1 MRTAHALGA
10 LAALGCTILV
20 IASASA
26 GCGSSTTR
34 PTDFEDPSLDSGT
47 GGESGPSF
55 GGGGDA
61 GVACVGLQ
69 CKQKACAG
77 GGDTTVTG
85 TVFAPNGTLPL
96 YNAIVYVPNSTPDPL
111 TKGATCDKCGAVTG
125 DPVVTALSDA
135 TGKFTLKNVPIGT
148 SIPLVIQIGKWR
160 RQVVIPEV
168 KECQENALTS
178 AELTRLPKNQSEGD
192 IPRIALTT
200 GGCDK
205 LGCMLP
211 KVGIDA
217 SEFGLDS
224 DGPSKSVHV
233 YNGNNQGTIGPGAKN
248 SARTFW
254 NDPMKLK
261 EYDLVVLSCECEEAT
276 EGQSSFDP
284 SKGPAAFAAMND
296 YLNAGGR
303 IFTTDFMYTWY
314 RYSPDPNMMSATS
327 MRGGAPGGGS
337 PMTIDTSFPKGK
349 ALGDWLATVT
359 PGSNDKVTPDV
370 MFSNIISVDP
380 MKSQQWATSGAPNPG
395 PRVFT
400 VNVPVGVPADQQCG
414 KGVHIDAHLNNGGGG
429 LGGPG
434 GDVID
439 PSYPAGC
446 ASQLKEGE
454 KLLAFFF
461 FDLAS
466 CIQND
471 TQPPMPP
478 QVK

>member
-10 LAALGCTILV
+10 LAALGSTILI
-20 IASASA
+20 IASAST
-26 GCGSSTTR
+26 GCGSSTPR
-34 PTDFEDPSLDSGT
+34 STDFGDPA
-47 GGESGPSF
+47 GGDGAVGEGGPSF

-69 CKQKACAG
+69 CKQKTCAG

-96 YNAIVYVPNSTPDPL
+96 YNAIVYVPNTAPDPL

-125 DPVVTALSDA
+125 SPVVTALSDA
-135 TGKFTLKNVPIGT
+135 TGKFTLHNVPIGT

-168 KECQENALTS
+168 KECQENALAS
-178 AELTRLPKNQSEGD
+178 AELTRLPRNQSEGD
-192 IPRIALTT
+192 IPQIALTT
-200 GGCDK
+200 GGCDQ

-211 KVGIDA
+211 KIGLDA

-233 YNGNNQGTIGPGAKN
+233 YNGNNEFGSDGPGAKD
-248 SARTFW
+248 SARAFW
-254 NDPMKLK
+254 NDPTKLK
-261 EYDLVVLSCECEEAT
+261 AYDLVVLSCECEEAT
-276 EGQSSFDP
+276 EGQGSSSA
-284 SKGPAAFAAMND
+284 SKGPPAFAAMND

-314 RYSPDPNMMSATS
+314 RYSPDANMASATS
-327 MRGGAPGGGS
+327 MRGGAPGGGK
-337 PMTIDTSFPKGK
+337 PMTVDTSFPKGK

-359 PGSNDKVTPDV
+359 PGSNNQVNPDV

-380 MKSQQWATSGAPNPG
+380 AKAQQWATSPDPQG
-395 PRVFT
+395 PRVFS

-414 KGVHIDAHLNNGGGG
+414 KGVHIDAHVNNGGGG
-429 LGGPG
+429 GPGG

-439 PSYPAGC
+439 STYPAGC